1 MTHLLHIDSSAR
13 GEGSASRRLSAEYVR
28 AWKTRNPHG
37 TVTYRDLA
45 VDTPDFVN
53 PGWITG
59 VFGPADAANA
69 DTQAAL
75 EGSERLIRE
84 IEAADVLVLGVP
96 MYNFGVPA
104 TFKAWIDQVVMAGRT
119 FAFDENGPQGLLKG
133 KKAIVLRASGSDF
146 DNPAFAPMDF
156 HAPYI
161 RGVLSWIG
169 ITNVEIIAV
178 NGFTPEQLDAAVRE
192 AGNAIAASADAAPL
206 AA

>member
-13 GEGSASRRLSAEYVR
+13 GEGSASRRLSAEYVQ
-28 AWKTRNPHG
+28 AWKARNPHG

-45 VDTPDFVN
+45 VDTPDFVS
-53 PGWITG
+53 PEWITG
-59 VFGPADAANA
+59 VFGPAEAANA

-75 EGSERLIRE
+75 QGSERLIRE

-104 TFKAWIDQVVMAGRT
+104 ILKAWIDQVVMAGRT
-119 FAFDENGPQGLLKG
+119 FAFGENGPEGLLKG

-161 RGVLSWIG
+161 RGVLGWIG
-169 ITNVEIIAV
+169 ITDVELIAV

-192 AGNAIAASADAAPL
+192 AGSAIAASVAAPL